1 MKNLVICCA
10 GDKSLHT
17 NYSNTDK
24 FDTLIIHYG
33 DDEAKATKY
42 KDECTFFARKKGI
55 KFNLV
60 WSVINEGVSGLTKE
74 ALFEYDYI
82 FLVDDDIL
90 TNADDISEIFNQ
102 MQIQGIDLAQGAL
115 SKDSY
120 ITWQIL
126 KQNGEKQR
134 SLNTVEIMMPFF
146 SKRFFA
152 EQYKFWEY
160 LYTGFFL
167 DTYIWN
173 KIISDNQWKCVVFD
187 NIPMKHTRQ
196 LGKGDVYQAVKR
208 NGINPFD
215 ELQKAFKELGI
226 DGSVYKDRK
235 IYDLNINKKQIMT
248 KPEYKLPR
256 DIHYTSPKAYK
267 KIHGFFD
274 YEEIYQEAVHRAKD
288 GAHFIEVGSFQ
299 GKSACY
305 LGECIKESG
314 KDIRVDLI
322 DLWEYDED
330 NTQELLVNELIAYG
344 EGQTAYPEGFEVK
357 NYPVK
362 KRRCLYKTLNN
373 LKKAGVE
380 EYFNP
385 IQYNSHL
392 AHALYANNTIDFI
405 FIDGDHSYQAA
416 LKDIRN
422 FYPKLKRDGL
432 FAGHDYAINIH
443 PGVVRAVDEYCKQYK
458 LNKAWYEDKYFKPF
472 IIYK

>member
-1 MKNLVICCA
+1 MKYLAICCA
-10 GDKSLHT
+10 SDNSLHT
-17 NYSNTDK
+17 HFTNNDK
-24 FDTLIIHYG
+24 FDTLVIHYG
-33 DDEAKATKY
+33 DDDTKADKY
-42 KDECTFFARKKGI
+42 KEECTFFARRKGI

-60 WSVINEGVSGLTKE
+60 WSVINDGISGLTKDM
-74 ALFEYDYI
+74 LFEYDYI

-90 TNADDISEIFNQ
+90 TNADDIYEIFSQ
-102 MQIQGIDLAQGAL
+102 MQIQGIDLAQAAL
-115 SKDSY
+115 SKDSC
-120 ITWQIL
+120 ITWKIL
-126 KQNGEKQR
+126 KQDGNGQR
-134 SLNTVEIMMPFF
+134 RLNTVEIMMPFF
-146 SKRFFA
+146 SKRLFV

-160 LYTGFFL
+160 LHTGFYL
-167 DTYIWN
+167 DTYVWN

-187 NIPMKHTRQ
+187 NIPMKHTRK
-196 LGKGDVYQAVKR
+196 LGKGDVYQAIKR
-208 NGINPFD
+208 NGINAFD
-215 ELQKAFKELGI
+215 ELSIAIKKLGI
-226 DGSVYKDRK
+226 DGTVYKDKK
-235 IYDLNINKKQIMT
+235 IYNLDLKFKQ
-248 KPEYKLPR
+248 PEMKTEYTLPR
-256 DIHYTSPKAYK
+256 ELHYTTPKAYK

-330 NTQELLVNELIAYG
+330 NTQELLINDLIAYG

-373 LKKAGVE
+373 LKKAGVD

-392 AHALYANNTIDFI
+392 AHILYANNTIDFI

-416 LKDIRN
+416 KQDITN

-443 PGVVRAVDEYCKQYK
+443 PGVVKAVDEYCGKHK